1 MGMNIGMFTDIY
13 RPAINGVTRSID
25 TLKTSLEA
33 RGHTVYIFAP
43 SVRNHPKEERVIRL
57 PSIKRLSP
65 KEIPLGLAYV
75 PFLTDK
81 VRELELDIIHTH
93 LPFFVGGLGYRIAKK
108 LSIPKIHTYHTHL
121 TEYAHYSPVPGI
133 QRPIKYGLQ
142 RLTKR
147 YCNASD
153 YVIAPSTAIKELLL
167 SYGVKKPIVVN
178 PTGIVC
184 EDFHRLTKV
193 ETDQL
198 LKQYYIPEN
207 QKIILFGGRLAKE
220 KNLPFLLDCFQ
231 DIAQKH
237 TNVHLIFAGGG
248 PVEQELRHQIHKAD
262 LTLRV
267 TITGFLQKQ
276 EIAKFFGI
284 ADVFAFP
291 SYTETQGIVLAE
303 AMAAGCPI
311 VAIDAL
317 GPKDA
322 IQDGVEGFLVANDG
336 QAFTDRLLQILED
349 DELRQQQSS
358 AATIG
363 AQKFSVNNTTDR
375 LLEVYNAALRDR
387 SEVAK
392 SLLDQ

>member
-25 TLKTSLEA
+25 TIKTSLEA

-43 SVRNHPKEERVIRL
+43 AVRNHPKEERVIRL

-65 KEIPLGLAYV
+65 KEAPLGLAYV

-93 LPFFVGGLGYRIAKK
+93 LPFFIGGLGYRIANK

-133 QRPIKYGLQ
+133 QWPVKFGLR

-147 YCNASD
+147 YCNNSD
-153 YVIAPSTAIKELLL
+153 YVIAPSTAIKDLLL

-184 EDFHRLTKV
+184 EDFKRLTQTEK
-193 ETDQL
+193 TQL
-198 LKQYYIPEN
+198 FQQYAIPTN
-207 QKIILFGGRLAKE
+207 QQIILFGGRLAKE
-220 KNLPFLLDCFQ
+220 KNLLFLLDCFSV
-231 DIAQKH
+231 IAQNN
-237 TNVHLIFAGGG
+237 TNVHLVFAGGG
-248 PVEQELRHQIHKAD
+248 PMEDVLEKHIQRLD
-262 LTLRV
+262 LISRV
-267 TITGFLQKQ
+267 TITGLLDKS
-276 EIAKFFGI
+276 EIAKFFGS

-303 AMAAGCPI
+303 AMAAGCPV

-317 GPKDA
+317 GSKDA
-322 IQDGVEGFLVANDG
+322 VHEGIDGFLVAND
-336 QAFTDRLLQILED
+336 QNAFTAKLLQILND
-349 DELRQQQSS
+349 DILQKRFSKAAIVSAQQ
-358 AATIG
+358 
-363 AQKFSVNNTTDR
+363 FSVKNTTDR
-375 LLEVYNAALRDR
+375 LLAIYADAIKDR
-387 SEVAK
+387 SQTTTAA
-392 SLLDQ
+392 